1 MVRRRKKKWV
11 AVLLAAVLAAQGGS
25 LLMIRHQRVKAADEA
40 QRDRFAYLQEADY
53 SVADEI
59 AAARRKLEQ
68 NPQMP
73 SVITDINTV
82 DKKVAVC
89 FEGSADSR
97 VLKQILAYLEEHDM
111 EATFFISAVD
121 AGEDQETVCEIAGTG
136 YGLESYTLYGT
147 PHMEKMSQEELVE
160 DFCRAQAVYGDKIA
174 SRPKLLKCNAT
185 EYTEELMEAA
195 DASGYESIV
204 YPTQYL
210 NYQSFYKEET
220 ARDYVSGL
228 GKGKVVS
235 IKLDGYLDEN
245 EYSEKETEKDPAEDK
260 QAGLTLHELED
271 EKLSEPERLLHVV
284 DWFLTQLDEQG
295 YETVSLQEFP
305 AQDMGDIAL
314 RYDEIEERY
323 RDNLA
328 EPVLSVHTTDR
339 EMAFTFRGLGNAAEL
354 SNVLDALR
362 EADAKATFFV
372 TGQETEAYPEQVRQI
387 IDAGHEIGSSGY
399 AGKSMEDM
407 GFGEI
412 CEDIYKNDVRLESL
426 GIRTDLFM
434 APYDTVT
441 EEVQMAAQAMDKQI
455 IRVSSSPTRK
465 EYAEENY
472 SAEEII
478 RKYYGSGKV
487 VFCRGEIVH
496 FNMNVYDDA
505 DGVAELVDAAWRL
518 KVLPTRYG
526 TREGN
531 ILQVTTVSNLLDNT
545 WQYPAATNAS
555 YHMVGTSG
563 KMQGPWEHMLSE
575 GYIGGED
582 VRTPGF
588 AEAELSLLDRTG
600 RIDTGGSNTV
610 FLTFDD
616 WGDEATTGKVLYVLR
631 KHKIK
636 ATFFIL
642 TEHVINGTGENLLRA
657 IAEEGHDVASHTDT
671 HMTME
676 VAPDQI
682 QTLQQDL
689 VRSHRVLANVAGNTG
704 SVTDF
709 LRAPTLAL
717 NKDGVMTGFDCGYGY
732 IVSGDFDPADYR
744 ATGVDSLYDALL
756 NGVPLDDGERL
767 TIQDG
772 SIVVMHINTHSVHT
786 AQALDRYLN
795 YIESLPEGDPGKF
808 RFAKLSDY
816 LK

>member
-1 MVRRRKKKWV
+1 MRRRKKKWT
-11 AVLLAAVLAAQGGS
+11 AVLLATVLAVQGCS
-25 LLMIRHQRVKAADEA
+25 LLLVSFYKTKADDEA
-40 QRDRFAYLQEADY
+40 ERNRFAYLQETDY
-53 SVADEI
+53 SVGDEI
-59 AAARRKLEQ
+59 AAARQKLEK
-68 NPQMP
+68 NPQKP
-73 SVITDINTV
+73 TVITDINTV

-89 FEGSADSR
+89 FEGSADSV
-97 VLKQILAYLEEHDM
+97 VLKQIMRYLDEHDM

-121 AGEDQETVCEIAGTG
+121 AGEDQEIAREIADTG

-160 DFCRAQAVYGDKIA
+160 DFCRAQAVYGDKIF

-185 EYTEELMEAA
+185 EYTDELMEAA

-210 NYQSFYKEET
+210 NYQSFYREET
-220 ARDYVSGL
+220 AKDYVSEL
-228 GKGKVVS
+228 GKGRVVS
-235 IKLDGYLDEN
+235 IKLDGYLDET
-245 EYSEKETEKDPAEDK
+245 EFQEKETSKEPAKDK
-260 QAGLTLHELED
+260 QAGVALHELED
-271 EKLSEPERLLHVV
+271 EDLSESGRLLNVV

-295 YETVSLQEFP
+295 YETVSLEELP

-314 RYDEIEERY
+314 YYKEMEEQYEDEMVQ
-323 RDNLA
+323 
-328 EPVLSVHTTDR
+328 PVASVHTTDR

-354 SNVLDALR
+354 TNVLLALQ

-372 TGQETEAYPEQVRQI
+372 TGQEIEAYPQQVRQI
-387 IDAGHEIGSSGY
+387 IEAGHEVGSGGY
-399 AGKSMEDM
+399 AGKSMEGM
-407 GFGEI
+407 EFGEI
-412 CEDIYKNDVRLESL
+412 CEDIYKNDMRLESI
-426 GIRTDLFM
+426 GIHTDLFM

-441 EEVQMAAQAMDKQI
+441 QEVQMAAQALGKQI
-455 IRVSSSPTRK
+455 ISVGSSPTRK
-465 EYAEENY
+465 DYAEQKY
-472 SAEEII
+472 SAEDII
-478 RKYYGSGKV
+478 RKYYGRSKE

-496 FNMNVYDDA
+496 FNMNVYDDT
-505 DGVAELVDAAWRL
+505 DSVAALVEAAWRL

-545 WQYPAATNAS
+545 WHYPAVTNAS
-555 YHMVGTSG
+555 YHMVGASG
-563 KMQGPWEHMLSE
+563 KMQDSWEHMLLE

-588 AEAELSLLDRTG
+588 AQSELLLLDRTG

-616 WGDEATTGKVLYVLR
+616 WGNEATTGKILYVLR

-642 TEHVINGTGENLLRA
+642 TEYVVNGTSENLLRA
-657 IAEEGHDVASHTDT
+657 IAEEGHDVASHTHT
-671 HMTME
+671 HMSME
-676 VAPDQI
+676 IGPDQI
-682 QTLQQDL
+682 QALRQDL
-689 VRSHRVLANVAGNTG
+689 VESHRVLANVAGDTG
-704 SVTDF
+704 RVTDF

-732 IVSGDFDPADYR
+732 IISGDFDPADYK
-744 ATGVDSLYDALL
+744 AAGVDSLYDALL
-756 NGVPLDDGERL
+756 NGVLLDDGERM
-767 TIQDG
+767 TMQDG

-795 YIESLPEGDPGKF
+795 YVEGLPEGEPGKF

-816 LK
+816 LQ